1 MTVNKGKKK
10 KKRRRRKGQRSSKG
24 VTVTDLEK
32 KMRNG
37 RTFENRNRE
46 RKIKKVMVIWI
57 EGREEV

>member
-10 KKRRRRKGQRSSKG
+10 KRRRRRKGQRSSKG

-46 RKIKKVMVIWI
+46 REIKKVMVIWI